1 VTRRSFA
8 AAVACAAL
16 AAPAGAHAQDATT
29 SVPTTTIQPGAAT
42 TITPGAT
49 TTAPGAT
56 TITPGATTTAPGA
69 TTTAPPATTTPP
81 PVAQPAAPVTAAPAA
96 TPSDGRDTA
105 AILLLLVVVVLLLAA
120 LALAG
125 VARWQAWDPPWLQR
139 WRHASAEAGWRA
151 SNAWAEFSD
160 WLRLGR

>member
-1 VTRRSFA
+1 VTRRSLA

-42 TITPGAT
+42 TVTPGVATTVTPGAT
-49 TTAPGAT
+49 TTE
-56 TITPGATTTAPGA
+56 PGA
-69 TTTAPPATTTPP
+69 TTTAPPATTTAPP
-81 PVAQPAAPVTAAPAA
+81 AVQPAAPVTAAPAA
-96 TPSDGRDTA
+96 APSGGRDTA
-105 AILLLLVVVVLLLAA
+105 AILLLLVVVLLVLAV